1 MEVYYTKDHEWI
13 KIEGNTGTVG
23 ITEYAA
29 RQLGDI
35 TFIEKPLTDK
45 IVKQGEYLCE
55 IESVKAAS
63 DLYAPLSGSI
73 NEVNE
78 AIENFP
84 EVVSSLPETDGWIAK
99 MEISNLEEIKNLMT
113 RKLYSEYLKTLE

>member
-35 TFIEKPLTDK
+35 TFVEKPLTDK

-55 IESVKAAS
+55 VESVKAAS

>member
-35 TFIEKPLTDK
+35 TFVEKPLTDK